1 MQNEKTIRISQI
13 RMPVRH
19 TAEQVIRRAIHIA
32 GGDPKHVTGASI
44 VRQSLDARKKDDIHY
59 IYAVDLTIE
68 RRFQYQKR
76 KNVTPIVPKIYDPQV
91 TGREELSHPVT
102 VVGSGPAGL
111 FCAYLLAKKGYRP
124 LLLERGPSIDQRM
137 RDVERFWDTGELNP
151 ESNVQFGEGGAGTFS
166 DGKLN
171 TLVKDKYGRNRFVL
185 ETFVRYGAPESILYE
200 AKPHIGTDRLVSC
213 VSGMREAIRR
223 MGGTVRFESKVT
235 GITVQ
240 KGRLTG
246 LTVNEKEQIPV
257 TAAVF
262 CIGHSARDT
271 FAMLHQAG
279 VPMQPKAFAVGLRI
293 EHPQAEISCAQ
304 YGSLHA
310 KELPPA
316 PYKLTHQTEAGRGVY
331 TFCMCPGGYVVNA
344 SSEPE
349 GTAVNGMSYHGRNS
363 ANANSAVI
371 VTVTPEDFSSEGYPL
386 NGIRFQK
393 DLEHRAWLL
402 GKGSVPQQL
411 FADFETNTAS
421 RSYGSFASCLK
432 GQHTFANLRELLPE
446 TLNQSLIEGIHAFSH
461 RLKGFDREDA
471 ILSGVESR
479 TSSPVRIT
487 RNSQFESELR
497 GFYPCGEGAGYAG
510 GIMSSAMDGLKCA
523 EAVMQVYLPV

>member
-1 MQNEKTIRISQI
+1 MQNKKTIRITQI
-13 RMPVRH
+13 KMPVRH
-19 TAEQVIRRAIHIA
+19 TAEQVIRRAVHMA
-32 GGDPKHVTGASI
+32 GGDPKHVIGASI
-44 VRQSLDARKKDDIHY
+44 IRQSLDARKKDSIHY
-59 IYAVDLTIE
+59 IYAVDLTVD
-68 RRFQYQKR
+68 RKFQYQKR
-76 KNVTPIVPKIYDPQV
+76 KNVAPVVPKVYDPPV
-91 TGREELSHPVT
+91 TGREEHSHPIA

-111 FCAYLLAKKGYRP
+111 FCAYLLARKGYRP
-124 LLLERGPSIDQRM
+124 LLLERGRSIDQRV
-137 RDVERFWDTGELNP
+137 RDVSQFWDTGELNP

-171 TLVKDKYGRNRFVL
+171 TLVKDKYGRSRFVL

-213 VSGMREAIRR
+213 VTGMRDAVRR

-235 GITVQ
+235 GIAVQ
-240 KGRLTG
+240 NGRLTG

-271 FAMLHQAG
+271 FEMLYQAG

-293 EHPQAEISCAQ
+293 EHPQEEISRAQ
-304 YGSLHA
+304 YGGLYA
-310 KELPPA
+310 EELPPA
-316 PYKLTHQTEAGRGVY
+316 SYKLTHQTEEGRGVY

-349 GTAVNGMSYHGRNS
+349 ETAVNGMSYHGRNS
-363 ANANSAVI
+363 ENANSAVI
-371 VTVTPEDFSSEGYPL
+371 VTVTPEDFPAEGYPL

-393 DLEHRAWLL
+393 ELEHRAWIL
-402 GKGSVPQQL
+402 GRGGVPQQL
-411 FADFETNTAS
+411 FADFEADRAS
-421 RSYGSFASCLK
+421 CAYGSFDSCLK
-432 GQHTFANLRELLPE
+432 GQHTFANLRRLLPE
-446 TLNQSLIEGIHAFSH
+446 PLNQSLAEGIHAFS
-461 RLKGFDREDA
+461 RKLNGFDRPDA

-487 RNSQFESELR
+487 RNHQFESELR

-523 EAVMQVYLPV
+523 EAIMQVYLPI